1 MASEIQ
7 TAAIEARETSHKQ
20 LKPIFVTVGA
30 PEWVVTFGDMMSL
43 LLTFFILLFS
53 VSEMKG
59 PKVFSVMMGFEDY
72 FETEA
77 DRLGYYPNWVRNA
90 DVPGFIES
98 GTAPPHRKG
107 DQGRSGADWKV
118 VEAIDPYASLVEQN
132 NQQMLVIEGSFAFER
147 GKARLRQE
155 ALPTLLRVAA
165 RIERTA
171 NDLKITGHT
180 SSLPIEQD
188 SDAKDPFSLGFLRAL
203 AVARFLSGGDG
214 DLSEIA
220 LKLRGTQSDLPQRVA
235 PVAINRFVIATHGAN
250 VPNPARKNLWENPER
265 DERVEVMPMLLPK
278 EE

>member
-1 MASEIQ
+1 MASETQ
-7 TAAIEARETSHKQ
+7 TAAIEANKKPSKA
-20 LKPIFVTVGA
+20 LKPIFMTVGA

-72 FETEA
+72 FESES

-90 DVPGFIES
+90 DPPGFIES
-98 GTAPPHRKG
+98 GTAPPFQKG
-107 DQGRSGADWKV
+107 DQGRAGADWKV
-118 VEAIDPYASLVEQN
+118 SEAIDPYASVVEQN
-132 NQQMLVIEGSFAFER
+132 NQQMLVIEASFAFER

-165 RIERTA
+165 RLERTA
-171 NDLKITGHT
+171 NDLKVTGHT

-214 DLSEIA
+214 DLSELSA
-220 LKLRGTQSDLPQRVA
+220 RLRATQPDLPARVS
-235 PVAINRFVIATHGAN
+235 PVAMNRFVIATHGAN
-250 VPNPARKNLWENPER
+250 VPSPTRKNLWENPER

-278 EE
+278 ED